1 MSVISA
7 GMVVTATGS
16 YELRATPSRM
26 EDPQFV
32 VLRRESEEKEPGGH
46 FAVPDQANCYA
57 EVADD
62 SLADVWAA
70 KPELGQTKAA

>member
-57 EVADD
+57 EVAGD
-62 SLADVWAA
+62 
-70 KPELGQTKAA
+70 

>member
-1 MSVISA
+1 MLVISA

-16 YELRATPSRM
+16 YEPRATPSRR
-26 EDPQFV
+26 ETPYYV

-46 FAVPDQANCYA
+46 SAVPDRANCYA
-57 EVADD
+57 EVADGL
-62 SLADVWAA
+62 LADVWAV